1 MPGRLLSM
9 SSSPAPDMDVSTLK
23 RASGRV
29 RKQPESIYPS
39 SDPIN
44 QKRKR
49 AQDADG
55 DDDMEDAELSEEDS
69 PSEEDEPDEE
79 ELRERKARARKP
91 KGAAAARKP
100 AAKKTKTN
108 GATSLPIR
116 GNKTAKKRAPKKAK
130 QLDLTDAEDAGGL
143 FAEVFAHGKDL
154 QEIAKEWRQSF
165 EQYESKALAE
175 VINFVLRAAGCTSK
189 VTEHDIED
197 PDAVASKI
205 EDLQHEYQATE
216 PTDYPFMS
224 KVKNAASFKQGV
236 TGFLD
241 VLIRSIAEDKLL
253 YNNPELIE
261 NIQVWF
267 TSMSTASNRAFRHT
281 STVVSLC
288 VVTSLSTVASNVSDN
303 AAKSHRMV
311 ETERKKGNKLNAARL
326 KSMEASAKEAS
337 QLQEFVEAL
346 LKDWFDTIFVH
357 RYRDKDI
364 SIRRECMAALGEWIV
379 TAPST
384 FFDGHHLRYMGWML
398 SDLAPVVR
406 GEVIKQ
412 LIRFFKMPDMIG
424 GLKTFTE
431 RFRSRMVEIASLDSE
446 SHVRASGVELL
457 DLLRENGLLEPDDV
471 DAVGRLVFDAD
482 PKVRKT
488 VASFLS
494 ESISELCASKI
505 DDIGGLESLEES
517 LPEVNEDSYD
527 APRLEWL
534 KLKCL
539 SEVLE
544 AYDSEESLPSQ
555 IERSH
560 GEGGLT
566 LLAAGA
572 DSRFTLA
579 ASVLYDTLEEVQDW
593 RMLAGYLL
601 FDHASEQANG
611 VAEDAL
617 SQLKHEASLFV
628 SEETILLEV
637 LNASVKRN
645 LTDAAEKLTS
655 TKAKLTKRQK
665 TDLQAEQEEAASDL
679 AAIIPRLLRKFGDSS
694 DTAAA
699 VLRLESVL
707 SLPFLHDLRQ
717 GSSTFSS
724 LLGDIKK
731 QFMSH
736 SSDKVLEPAS
746 VAILHAK
753 SYGELDESAEEKLTG
768 LWEDVVQNFYDLIDA
783 KTLIARGVASFDEL
797 VALSNN
803 LLRTV
808 RLSSVSDCVV
818 PLEDRD
824 VINFESAQDDLKAP
838 IDCILALIQR
848 AIPDEETSIEPE
860 EAAQEDQIAVRAAD
874 AALFYFRWKLK
885 SFTDRLTANPPTEVA
900 YEELEALAGRRDR
913 YVSFLNEVIA
923 ARKANEDLCAAL
935 VGYQIDMYTSAAVL
949 KSIEVRE
956 GMSDDFTVLIMEF
969 DRETEQKLLKVFSA
983 AEKKYAR
990 LSGKRLEDAPLAAT
1004 DDDGDLGI
1012 DADPIDDDPVS
1023 EPESDDEDEQPT
1035 QNQSQS
1041 QAQATQQRKE
1051 AKQLA
1056 TLLAEQ
1062 RLCELTGKIVT
1073 AVIGGIMSPA
1083 RARPRLERNRLRL
1096 GSNYKEV
1103 CAYFDIEDVQAK
1115 KGGRKGA
1122 VKGRPAAAKT
1132 QSAVGK
1138 PSAKSNA
1145 IVAEDEEDDEIEDP
1159 EEDDPEVL
1167 KRRGLVVEEDV
1178 DDEDDAVRNGAGAEE
1193 HADEMESVLGD

>member
-1 MPGRLLSM
+1 M
-9 SSSPAPDMDVSTLK
+9 K

-29 RKQPESIYPS
+29 RKQPETIYPS
-39 SDPIN
+39 SDPTA

-55 DDDMEDAELSEEDS
+55 DEEMEDEDLSEEDS
-69 PSEEDEPDEE
+69 SSEEDEPDEE
-79 ELRERKARARKP
+79 EIRERKARARKP
-91 KGAAAARKP
+91 RAAAAARKP
-100 AAKKTKTN
+100 AAKKPKTN

-116 GNKTAKKRAPKKAK
+116 GTKVAKKRAPKKAK
-130 QLDLTDAEDAGGL
+130 QLDLADAEDAGGL

-165 EQYESKALAE
+165 ENYESKALAE

-311 ETERKKGNKLNAARL
+311 ETERKKGNKTNKQRL
-326 KSMEASAKEAS
+326 RSMEASAKEAS

-431 RFRSRMVEIASLDSE
+431 RFRNRMVEIASLDSE

-494 ESISELCASKI
+494 ESINELCASKI
-505 DDIGGLESLEES
+505 DDIGGLELEES
-517 LPEVNEDSYD
+517 LPEVDEDSYD

-544 AYDSEESLPSQ
+544 AYDNEESLPSQ

-611 VAEDAL
+611 VGDDAL
-617 SQLKHEASLFV
+617 SQLKHEASLSV
-628 SEETILLEV
+628 QEETILLEV

-665 TDLQAEQEEAASDL
+665 NELQAEQEETASDL

-699 VLRLESVL
+699 VLRLESIL
-707 SLPFLHDLRQ
+707 SLPSLHDLRQ
-717 GSSTFSS
+717 DSSTFSS

-753 SYGELDESAEEKLTG
+753 SYGELDESAEEKITG
-768 LWEDVVQNFYDLIDA
+768 LWEDVIQNFSELIDA
-783 KTLIARGVASFDEL
+783 KTLIARGIASFEEL

-808 RLSSVSDCVV
+808 RLSSVSDCVL

-824 VINFESAQDDLKAP
+824 IINFESTQDDLKAP
-838 IDCILALIQR
+838 IDCVLALIQR
-848 AIPDEETSIEPE
+848 AIPDGQTSIEPD
-860 EAAQEDQIAVRAAD
+860 EASLEDQIAVRAAD

-885 SFTDRLTANPPTEVA
+885 SFTDRLTANPPTDVP
-900 YEELEALAGRRDR
+900 YEELEALADRRDR
-913 YVSFLNEVIA
+913 YVGFLNDVLS
-923 ARKANEDLCAAL
+923 ARKANEDVCAAL
-935 VGYQIDMYTSAAVL
+935 VGFQLDMYTSAATL
-949 KSIEVRE
+949 KSIQVRE

-969 DRETEQKLLKVFSA
+969 DRETEKTLLKIFSA
-983 AEKKYAR
+983 SEKKYAR
-990 LSGKRLEDAPLAAT
+990 LSGKRLEDTPLAAA
-1004 DDDGDLGI
+1004 DVDGDLDI

-1023 EPESDDEDEQPT
+1023 EPESDDEDAQPT

-1041 QAQATQQRKE
+1041 QAQASQQRKE
-1051 AKQLA
+1051 AKQLL

-1073 AVIGGIMSPA
+1073 AVIGGVMSPG
-1083 RARPRLERNRLRL
+1083 RARPRLERNRMRL
-1096 GSNYKEV
+1096 GPNYKEV
-1103 CAYFDIEDVQAK
+1103 CAYFDIEDMQAK

-1122 VKGRPAAAKT
+1122 AAKGRTVASKT
-1132 QSAVGK
+1132 KLTGK
-1138 PSAKSNA
+1138 PSAKSHA

-1159 EEDDPEVL
+1159 EEDDPETL

-1178 DDEDDAVRNGAGAEE
+1178 EDDEDDVSGNASGAGQ

>member
-1 MPGRLLSM
+1 M
-9 SSSPAPDMDVSTLK
+9 K

-29 RKQPESIYPS
+29 RKQPETIYPS
-39 SDPIN
+39 SEPTN

-49 AQDADG
+49 AQDPDV
-55 DDDMEDAELSEEDS
+55 DEDMEDEDLTEEES
-69 PSEEDEPDEE
+69 PSEEDDPDEE
-79 ELRERKARARKP
+79 ELREQKARARKP

-100 AAKKTKTN
+100 AAKKPKTN

-116 GNKTAKKRAPKKAK
+116 GNKIARKRAPKKAK
-130 QLDLTDAEDAGGL
+130 QLDLADAEDAGGL

-165 EQYESKALAE
+165 AQYESKALAE

-311 ETERKKGNKLNAARL
+311 ETERKKGNKTNAARL

-357 RYRDKDI
+357 RYRDKDV

-431 RFRSRMVEIASLDSE
+431 RFRNRIVEIASLDSE

-494 ESISELCASKI
+494 ESINELCASKI

-555 IERSH
+555 IERTH

-617 SQLKHEASLFV
+617 SQLKHEASLSV

-679 AAIIPRLLRKFGDSS
+679 AAVIPRLLRKFGDSS

-707 SLPFLHDLRQ
+707 SLPSLHDLRQ
-717 GSSTFSS
+717 DSSTFSS

-768 LWEDVVQNFYDLIDA
+768 LWEDVVQNFSDLIDA
-783 KTLIARGVASFDEL
+783 KTLIARGVASFEEL

-824 VINFESAQDDLKAP
+824 VINFESTQDDLKAP

-885 SFTDRLTANPPTEVA
+885 SFTDRLTANPPTEVP
-900 YEELEALAGRRDR
+900 YEELEALADRRDR
-913 YVSFLNEVIA
+913 YVGFLNEVIA

-935 VGYQIDMYTSAAVL
+935 VGYQLDMYTSAATL
-949 KSIEVRE
+949 KSIQVIE

-969 DRETEQKLLKVFSA
+969 DRETEKTLLKVFSA

-990 LSGKRLEDAPLAAT
+990 LSGKRLEDAPLAAA
-1004 DDDGDLGI
+1004 DADGDLDI

-1023 EPESDDEDEQPT
+1023 EPESDDEDEQQPT
-1035 QNQSQS
+1035 QNKSQS

-1073 AVIGGIMSPA
+1073 AVIGGIMSPD

-1096 GSNYKEV
+1096 GPNYKEV

-1122 VKGRPAAAKT
+1122 AAAKGRNAT
-1132 QSAVGK
+1132 AAAKAKSAGK
-1138 PSAKSNA
+1138 PSTKSNA

-1159 EEDDPEVL
+1159 EDDDPEVL

-1178 DDEDDAVRNGAGAEE
+1178 EDEEGDAAAGNGAGAED
-1193 HADEMESVLGD
+1193 HADEMESVIGD